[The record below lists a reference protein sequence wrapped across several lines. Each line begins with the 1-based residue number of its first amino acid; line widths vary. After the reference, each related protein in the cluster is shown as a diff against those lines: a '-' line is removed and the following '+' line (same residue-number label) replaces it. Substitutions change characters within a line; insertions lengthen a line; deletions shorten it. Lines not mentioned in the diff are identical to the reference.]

1 MLLLLALT
9 LAAVAGL
16 FGGADHL
23 LPGLEG
29 GVLCDGVIV
38 AYGLGVDVG
47 LRRLSTNLPAQLTVL
62 LTFLFRWRGSDIAVV
77 FSPHASVP
85 ILH

>member
-47 LRRLSTNLPAQLTVL
+47 LRRLSANLPAQLTVFGDRAIRVACV
-62 LTFLFRWRGSDIAVV
+62 TMAMCQCKT
-77 FSPHASVP
+77 
-85 ILH
+85 